1 MRIPDFRLL
10 SVLVPIAGA
19 CGGEPPARTSARP
32 SAEESRPGS
41 IRMTPVSTDSL
52 VLTLGGGAQVWF
64 TAMRQGT
71 DSAGTACIERAVEV
85 RRDSV
90 RLPVPLLYTR
100 EAPLPLNDSQFRAVL
115 YRDCMPVDVYRVG
128 AADGMPR
135 VEKK

>member
-1 MRIPDFRLL
+1 MRIHDLRLL
-10 SVLVPIAGA
+10 AVLVPIAGA
-19 CGGEPPARTSARP
+19 CAGEQPARPPASLP
-32 SAEESRPGS
+32 AEESRPAS

-52 VLTLGGGAQVWF
+52 VLTLGGGAEVWF
-64 TAMRQGT
+64 TAMRQGK

-85 RRDSV
+85 RRDSL

-115 YRDCMPVDVYRVG
+115 YRDCMPVAVYRVG

-135 VEKK
+135 VEK

>member
-1 MRIPDFRLL
+1 MRIPDLRFLA
-10 SVLVPIAGA
+10 VLVPIAGA
-19 CGGEPPARTSARP
+19 CAGEQPARQPASETAG
-32 SAEESRPGS
+32 ESRPAS

-64 TAMRQGT
+64 TAMRQGK

-85 RRDSV
+85 RRDSL

-100 EAPLPLNDSQFRAVL
+100 EVPLPLNDSQFRAVL
-115 YRDCMPVDVYRVG
+115 YRDCMPVAVYRVA

-135 VEKK
+135 VEK

>member
-1 MRIPDFRLL
+1 MRIPDLRP
-10 SVLVPIAGA
+10 VLILPVAAACAGERPA
-19 CGGEPPARTSARP
+19 RPPARP
-32 SAEESRPGS
+32 PAEESRAAS
-41 IRMTPVSTDSL
+41 IRMTPASTDSL

-64 TAMRQGT
+64 TAMRQGK

-85 RRDSV
+85 RRDSL

-115 YRDCMPVDVYRVG
+115 YRDCMPVSVYRVG